1 MRQRTSILQDQR
13 SNMFVQSLLTY
24 VPFVPMRLTCL
35 RACLPHITMCVC
47 AFVPQIATC
56 PYFSRAHMPSF
67 FTCQRTYLPIYIF
80 HAQTPSCLK
89 LLHTYVRSFFT
100 CLRAYNHSQN
110 ILSFTS
116 VPCIAVFSRFFDLL
130 FNSKPQ
136 NKLLLVKLHTPI
148 LSCVVLLSRQM
159 HAQKQ

>member
-24 VPFVPMRLTCL
+24 VPCVPMRLTCL
-35 RACLPHITMCVC
+35 RACLPQITTCVC

-56 PYFSRAHMPSF
+56 PYFSRVHVPSF
-67 FTCQRTYLPIYIF
+67 FTCLRTYLPIYIF

-116 VPCIAVFSRFFDLL
+116 VPCIAVFSRLFDLL

-148 LSCVVLLSRQM
+148 LSCVVLLSRPM